1 MKRNLVIAILL
12 LAVAIVGMWIYFSNS
27 GYEVDLKLTPEQIA
41 QYTEK
46 VNLMDARIKAV
57 KLPEKPDIDLFI
69 EKARYLE
76 YLGKYGKA
84 IDTLLEAFK
93 YYENTS
99 AGWNNIA
106 KLYDKVG
113 DYKSA
118 IVFYTKL
125 IEAFGL
131 NNYYLNLAWDYYRLE
146 EITKAFEAYGRY
158 VSFTKQTDAEFLKA
172 INSRKTP

>member
-1 MKRNLVIAILL
+1 MKKEYTIGLLLLVIAI
-12 LAVAIVGMWIYFSNS
+12 VGVLIYFSRS

-41 QYTEK
+41 EYTEK
-46 VNLMDARIKAV
+46 VDLMDKRIKTV
-57 KLPEKPDIDLFI
+57 TPPEKPDIDLFV

-84 IDTLLEAFK
+84 IDVLLESFK

-99 AGWNNIA
+99 VGWNNIA
-106 KLYDKVG
+106 KLYDKKG

-125 IEAFGL
+125 VETFDL
-131 NNYYLNLAWDYYRLE
+131 NAYYLSLAWDYYRLE
-146 EITKAFEAYGRY
+146 DIPKAREAYGRY
-158 VSFTKQTDAEFLKA
+158 VQFTSGQDLELIKLFGNPQ
-172 INSRKTP
+172 